1 MSLSSL
7 DSKNNLFVAI
17 RSSII
22 SKLIIAIGG
31 LLLLLFTVVHLCGN
45 LLIFSG
51 TNSTIN
57 NYAQAIDR
65 FGLLFN
71 LAELLLLTAS
81 ISHIVYAAIAAVRNL
96 QARSE
101 QYHHIKSAG
110 KPSRQSIFSTTMKY
124 TGGVLLLFIIF
135 HIATFKFGFSTTIP
149 YIRSVAGNNI
159 KDVYQLIISTFQQP
173 LYVLI
178 YVVAAISLSFHIQH
192 GFFSALQSLGICNP
206 NYPKILGFFST
217 LLSLL
222 IAIGFSSIPLCIY
235 FGIVS

>member
-1 MSLSSL
+1 LNHSKPCFKAKNSL
-7 DSKNNLFVAI
+7 KI
-17 RSSII
+17 Y
-22 SKLIIAIGG
+22 
-31 LLLLLFTVVHLCGN
+31 
-45 LLIFSG
+45 

-71 LAELLLLTAS
+71 LAELLLLIAS
-81 ISHIVYAAIAAVRNL
+81 ISHIVYAAIAAVWNL

-101 QYHHIKSAG
+101 RYHHIKSAG

-124 TGGVLLLFIIF
+124 TGGILLLFIIF
-135 HIATFKFGFSTTIP
+135 HVATFKFGFSTTIP
-149 YIRSVAGNNI
+149 YIKSMAGNNI

-178 YVVAAISLSFHIQH
+178 YVVAAIALSFHIQH
-192 GFFSALQSLGICNP
+192 GFFSAVQSLGISNP

-217 LLSLL
+217 LFSLL

-235 FGIVS
+235 FGIVL